1 MADDSAAA
9 AAAAEAETKAVVE
22 AEEGKGGAPADG
34 GEAPAAAAP
43 TAESGAGEGKVD
55 AGDMPSGAGA
65 GVGAGAGAGPP
76 VEAPSGAMDDA
87 GAGGGMAMAG
97 EPAIQV
103 TFNVTSGGY
112 THVIAFP
119 AHATIGQI
127 KKTLHADLR
136 LVEEFLVLRRSGVV
150 VRNSDTLTDLGFA
163 PGQLDAV
170 IDVSVDPTQ
179 TGGEYRMPDSIFV
192 EVFDEARGETVRIP
206 VAIIREDNRKQYLG
220 GYRNKKTG
228 LVYHHASTQTTF
240 ERANKWDNMPERFT
254 RETQTVDVVTRSQQT
269 VRETATQMKRRDLY
283 IDESKDR
290 VVYPKDYFTSEAL
303 AALREEKTLFL
314 QCQWRGYCA
323 RKLAWQLREEA
334 AEKAEAMYQEEERKR
349 AEADAKHNA
358 EIQRRMHP
366 RSREDFEILYNELEN
381 WRQHETKRIEE
392 SGLPEIERL
401 EALAQ
406 LLHKQT
412 KLLQTIDRLK
422 ITANKENRSRRIKR
436 MLELMAE
443 PKKWELHDGDVA
455 QVHTPFSTRAKELME
470 LYNGLNLPL
479 LTIDERLDVL
489 LHVKWT
495 VKEFDCLLTRD
506 IVDLIDREADLLNRG
521 RSEKSLEGLRKRISN
536 LFLQFVETPEFNP
549 EATRFQKV
557 PRSLDTRPQVKP
569 IINERAG
576 VTMA

>member
-1 MADDSAAA
+1 MADEAAAPPLEPVDAAPIGDGGGADAGAQAGEGHVDGGAGAEAGAAA
-9 AAAAEAETKAVVE
+9 A
-22 AEEGKGGAPADG
+22 GGAS
-34 GEAPAAAAP
+34 GEAVY
-43 TAESGAGEGKVD
+43 T
-55 AGDMPSGAGA
+55 DMP
-65 GVGAGAGAGPP
+65 
-76 VEAPSGAMDDA
+76 
-87 GAGGGMAMAG
+87 GGDL
-97 EPAIQV
+97 PIQV
-103 TFNVTSGGY
+103 TFNVSSGNY

-119 AHATIGQI
+119 AHATVDQI

-136 LVEEFLVLRRSGVV
+136 LVEDYLVLRVGGVV
-150 VRNSDTLTDLGFA
+150 ARNGDSLVDLGFA
-163 PGQLDAV
+163 PGQMDAL
-170 IDVSVDPTQ
+170 IDVDVDATQ
-179 TGGEYRMPDSIFV
+179 TGGDYRMPDNIYV
-192 EVFDEARGETVRIP
+192 EVFDEARGEMVRIP
-206 VAIIREDNRKQYLG
+206 VAIIREDSRKLYLG

-228 LVYHHASTQTTF
+228 VVYHHASSQTTF

-254 RETQTVDVVTRSQQT
+254 RQTQTVDVVTRSIQT
-269 VRETATQMKRRDLY
+269 VRESATQMKRRDLY
-283 IDESKDR
+283 IDESKDKSLA
-290 VVYPKDYFTSEAL
+290 PQDYFSSDAL

-334 AEKAEAMYQEEERKR
+334 ADKRERMYAEEERKR

-366 RSREDFEILYNELEN
+366 RTRDDFEILYNELEN

-422 ITANKENRSRRIKR
+422 ITATKENRSRRIKR

-443 PKKWELHDGDVA
+443 PKKWELNDGDIC

-495 VKEFDCLLTRD
+495 VKEFDCLLTRE

-521 RSEKSLEGLRKRISN
+521 RSEKSLEGLRRRISN

-557 PRSLDTRPQVKP
+557 ARSLETRPQVKP
-569 IINERAG
+569 IINERAA
-576 VTMA
+576 TMA